1 MSQPSEP
8 IERPDPAEQDQPSP
22 RALTQAQR
30 QAVAELVRV
39 APVVGR
45 LTDRFATAG
54 HELALVGGSVR
65 DALLGR
71 LGVDL
76 DFATSARPEQ
86 VQALLDGWA
95 EALWDVGIAY
105 GTVAALKDGYRLEI
119 TTYRSEAY
127 DPQSRK
133 PAVAYGDTL
142 DGDLHR
148 RDFTVNAMALTLPE
162 QVFVDPYGGLPDLV
176 AGRLRTPATPEE
188 SFSDD
193 PLRMLRAARFAAQL
207 GFAVDPEVRSAMTRM
222 ADRIAIV
229 SAERVQGEVVKLVE
243 ADRPVAGLRLLVD
256 TGLAEQ
262 VLPELPLL
270 RLEIDEHHRHKDV
283 YEHTLT
289 VLEQSMELEGAPD
302 GPLSRPDFVLRFAAL
317 MHDVGKPKTR
327 AFEPGGGVSFHHHEV
342 VGAKITRR
350 RMQALRFGNE
360 VTDEVCSLVALHLR
374 FHGFGEG
381 GWTDSAVRRFVR
393 DAGGQLDRL
402 LALTRADCTTRNRRR
417 AELLQGQVDELEERI
432 ARLRAQEELDAIRP
446 DLDGAAIMALLG
458 IPPGPTVGQAYRF
471 LLERRLDRGPV
482 DAATAAAELLA
493 WWSDRPGS
501 GGSDGPATATS
512 S

>member
-30 QAVAELVRV
+30 RAVAELVRV

-45 LTDRFATAG
+45 LTDRFAAAG

-95 EALWDVGIAY
+95 EALWDVGIAF

-193 PLRMLRAARFAAQL
+193 PLRMMRAARFAA
-207 GFAVDPEVRSAMTRM
+207 A
-222 ADRIAIV
+222 
-229 SAERVQGEVVKLVE
+229 
-243 ADRPVAGLRLLVD
+243 AGLRS
-256 TGLAEQ
+256 G
-262 VLPELPLL
+262 P
-270 RLEIDEHHRHKDV
+270 R
-283 YEHTLT
+283 
-289 VLEQSMELEGAPD
+289 
-302 GPLSRPDFVLRFAAL
+302 GPL
-317 MHDVGKPKTR
+317 
-327 AFEPGGGVSFHHHEV
+327 
-342 VGAKITRR
+342 RR
-350 RMQALRFGNE
+350 
-360 VTDEVCSLVALHLR
+360 
-374 FHGFGEG
+374 
-381 GWTDSAVRRFVR
+381 
-393 DAGGQLDRL
+393 
-402 LALTRADCTTRNRRR
+402 
-417 AELLQGQVDELEERI
+417 
-432 ARLRAQEELDAIRP
+432 
-446 DLDGAAIMALLG
+446 
-458 IPPGPTVGQAYRF
+458 
-471 LLERRLDRGPV
+471 
-482 DAATAAAELLA
+482 
-493 WWSDRPGS
+493 
-501 GGSDGPATATS
+501 
-512 S
+512 